1 MPTSKPARNLQ
12 TPKFKLAIAVL
23 FLLSCTAATTAFAQT
38 FTVLYSFTGGADG
51 SNPSEGL
58 VLNSRGN
65 LYGTT
70 QMGGAGNCTQN
81 GQSGCGTVFKV
92 TSQGT
97 ETVLYSFQG
106 GSDGEY
112 PWGGL
117 ALDKKGYLFGTTPNG
132 GLGFGV
138 LFSLNQDGTER
149 ILHKF
154 KGRTD
159 GGYPYGGLTLHRGHL
174 FGTSSSGGDLHCG
187 IRRAGCGK
195 LFKLDG
201 RMQAVLHRFAGAPS
215 DGNFPG
221 YGAVLIDRTG
231 NLYGTTGSGGTA
243 DFGTVYKVDRNG
255 KYAVLYSF
263 SGGSDGC
270 EPLGNLAADEN
281 GNLYGTASACGD
293 FNRGT
298 IFKLSSAGSLSVL
311 FTFGSD
317 GSGGGNAPM
326 GGVVRDRNGNLYGTT
341 LFGGDCGVNQSGCGT
356 IFKLSPNGGMT
367 YLHSFDGISD
377 GESPWCNVI
386 LDVAGNLY
394 GTTSISGLNG
404 LGAGTVWKIAP

>member
-12 TPKFKLAIAVL
+12 TPKFKLAMAVL

-58 VLNSRGN
+58 VLDSRGN
-65 LYGTT
+65 LYATT
-70 QMGGAGNCTQN
+70 QMGGAGNCTQY

-92 TSQGT
+92 TNQGT

-159 GGYPYGGLTLHRGHL
+159 GGYPVGGLTLDRGHL
-174 FGTSSSGGDLHCG
+174 FGTSGTGGDLHCG
-187 IRRAGCGK
+187 AGAGCGT

-201 RMQAVLHRFAGAPS
+201 RRRAVLHRFAGAPS
-215 DGNFPG
+215 DGNYPG

-231 NLYGTTGSGGTA
+231 NLYGTTGGGGTA
-243 DFGTVYKVDRNG
+243 DFGTVYKVDRKG

-270 EPLGNLAADEN
+270 GPIGSLAADEN
-281 GNLYGTASACGD
+281 GNLYGTASGCGY

-298 IFKLSSAGSLSVL
+298 IFTLSSTGSLSVL

-317 GSGGGNAPM
+317 GSGGGNEPM

-341 LFGGDCGVNQSGCGT
+341 LFGGNCGVNQSGCGT
-356 IFKLSPNGGMT
+356 VFKLSPNGGMT

-386 LDVAGNLY
+386 LDAAGNLY
-394 GTTSISGLNG
+394 GTTTISGLNG
-404 LGAGTVWKIAP
+404 FGAGTVWKIAP